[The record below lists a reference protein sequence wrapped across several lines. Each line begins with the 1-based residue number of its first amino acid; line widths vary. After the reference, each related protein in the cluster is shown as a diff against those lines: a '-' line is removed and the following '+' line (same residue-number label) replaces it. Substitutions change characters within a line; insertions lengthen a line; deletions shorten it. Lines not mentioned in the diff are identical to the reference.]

1 LPRGIDPLMDAKRP
15 ALPFVLTANDLLSGY
30 TVYHDGAH
38 WVAKLGDALVAKD
51 AEAGDRLNELGLAE
65 LSRGAIVD
73 PYLAGVTIG
82 DDGAIAP
89 RHFRDAYRLSGPT
102 IAFAGPAFVPGEQ

>member
-1 LPRGIDPLMDAKRP
+1 MDAKRP
-15 ALPFVLTANDLLSGY
+15 QLPFVLTANDLLSGY
-30 TVYHDGAH
+30 SVYHDGSR
-38 WVAKLGDALVAKD
+38 WVAKLGDALVASD
-51 AEAGDRLNELGLAE
+51 IEAGDKLNHLGLAE
-65 LSRGAIVD
+65 LARGAIVD

-89 RHFRDAYRLSGPT
+89 RHFRDSYRLSGPT

>member
-1 LPRGIDPLMDAKRP
+1 MDAKRP

-30 TVYHDGAH
+30 TVYHDGAR
-38 WVAKLGDALVAKD
+38 WMAKFGDALAACD
-51 AEAGDRLNELGLAE
+51 PEAGDKLNDIGLAE
-65 LSRGAIVD
+65 LARGAIVD

-82 DDGAIAP
+82 DDGKIAP

-102 IAFAGPAFVPGEQ
+102 ITFAGPAFVPGEQ

>member
-1 LPRGIDPLMDAKRP
+1 MDAKRP

-30 TVYHDGAH
+30 TVYHDGAR
-38 WVAKLGDALVAKD
+38 WVPKLADALVASD
-51 AEAGDRLNELGLAE
+51 PEAAKKLNDIGLAE
-65 LSRGAIVD
+65 LARGAIVD
-73 PYLAGVTIG
+73 PYLAGVSIAA
-82 DDGAIAP
+82 DGALTP

>member
-1 LPRGIDPLMDAKRP
+1 MDAKRP

-38 WVAKLGDALVAKD
+38 WVPKLGDALVASD
-51 AEAGDRLNELGLAE
+51 PEAAEKLNELGLAE

-82 DDGAIAP
+82 GDGAIAP

>member
-1 LPRGIDPLMDAKRP
+1 MDAKRP

-38 WVAKLGDALVAKD
+38 WVPKLGDALVASD
-51 AEAGDRLNELGLAE
+51 PEAAEKLNDLGLAE
-65 LSRGAIVD
+65 LARGAIVD
-73 PYLAGVTIG
+73 PYLAGVSIAV
-82 DDGAIAP
+82 DGAIAP